1 MCGFRLIASSRSPR
15 QLHLMNPI
23 GVDVLRDFPIENAQ
37 GVVDGVEDEVRL
49 FEGEKESRFELQDGF
64 VEGRE
69 DCPYA
74 AVLQELAEPHGG
86 LVFPLEFQ
94 SRDGAVVA
102 DLGQRR
108 VLLEQ
113 LGESL
118 GVEHV
123 ERLDVLNRLSPAG
136 NFDGF

>member
-1 MCGFRLIASSRSPR
+1 MS
-15 QLHLMNPI
+15 PI
-23 GVDVLRDFPIENAQ
+23 GADVLLDFPIEGAQ

-49 FEGEKESRFELQDGF
+49 FEGEKEPRFELQDGF
-64 VEGRE
+64 VESRE

-74 AVLQELAEPHGG
+74 AVVQELAEPHGG
-86 LVFPLEFQ
+86 LVFSLEFQ

-102 DLGQRR
+102 DFDQRR

-118 GVEHV
+118 GIELV
-123 ERLDVLNRLSPAG
+123 ERLDVFNRLSPAG
-136 NFDGF
+136 DFDGF